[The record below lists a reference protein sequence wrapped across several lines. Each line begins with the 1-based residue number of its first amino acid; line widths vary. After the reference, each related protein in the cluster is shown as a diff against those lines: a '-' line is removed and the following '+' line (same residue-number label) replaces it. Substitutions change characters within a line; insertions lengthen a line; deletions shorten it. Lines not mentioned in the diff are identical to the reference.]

1 MSDEVFLDKKNG
13 GYQDF
18 EIGIVKIEKKIKV
31 SLGYILKYWCSDFKK
46 EKRNWK
52 INGETTEN
60 RALAWYC
67 VEKISTY

>member
-46 EKRNWK
+46 EKK
-52 INGETTEN
+52 NGRSMEKQQKTEPWHGTV
-60 RALAWYC
+60 L
-67 VEKISTY
+67 KK